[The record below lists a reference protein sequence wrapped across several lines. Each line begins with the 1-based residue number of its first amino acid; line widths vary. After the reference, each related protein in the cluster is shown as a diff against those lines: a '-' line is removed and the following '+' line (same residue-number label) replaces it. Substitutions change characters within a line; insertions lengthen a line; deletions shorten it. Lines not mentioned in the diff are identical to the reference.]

1 MAAMLVLVEPKG
13 VTLPQILLVTI
24 PSSVVAIVLS
34 SLLMMRWGKDLAK
47 DPEYQK
53 RLADGKVAPP
63 RALSG
68 DVGGE
73 GEQMA
78 IPASG
83 RRSALIFLLGVV
95 FVMVIALVPAL
106 KPSFPVGPQGALEPL
121 GMTEAI
127 QLTMFTVALLI
138 FLLCRVKRGVI
149 KQPTFSSGWW
159 PSCLFSF
166 GVAGWPNTFIEAHL
180 HSIIGALGGAG
191 SPDVVFA
198 IAVFVVAGLTTSQSA
213 TTNTIVPIGL
223 ALPGLGVGA
232 IVAMWQALAGVY
244 LLPANGTQLACI
256 ETDRTGSTRISK
268 FVIYHSFTIPMLVCT
283 VIAIAVG
290 LVIASVARVGV

>member
-1 MAAMLVLVEPKG
+1 
-13 VTLPQILLVTI
+13 
-24 PSSVVAIVLS
+24 
-34 SLLMMRWGKDLAK
+34 
-47 DPEYQK
+47 
-53 RLADGKVAPP
+53 
-63 RALSG
+63 
-68 DVGGE
+68 
-73 GEQMA
+73 
-78 IPASG
+78 
-83 RRSALIFLLGVV
+83 V

-138 FLLCRVKRGVI
+138 FLLCRVKPAEVI
-149 KQPTFSSGWW
+149 KQPTFSSGVVAIVA
-159 PSCLFSF
+159 LF
-166 GVAGWPNTFIEAHL
+166 GVAWLANTFIEAHL
-180 HSIIGALGGAG
+180 HSIIGALGGAVE
-191 SPDVVFA
+191 SAPFVFA